1 MKVTR
6 IECDK
11 CGKLLDE
18 LPGSAGESR
27 NKVVV
32 QYSNIR
38 QEVMTVEIDL
48 CDTHFGEF
56 KKFIKESNGK

>member
-11 CGKLLDE
+11 CGKVLDE

-32 QYSNIR
+32 QYLNIR
-38 QEVMTVEIDL
+38 QEVMTVEVDL
-48 CDTHFGEF
+48 CDTHFADF
-56 KKFIKESNGK
+56 KKFIKEGNGK